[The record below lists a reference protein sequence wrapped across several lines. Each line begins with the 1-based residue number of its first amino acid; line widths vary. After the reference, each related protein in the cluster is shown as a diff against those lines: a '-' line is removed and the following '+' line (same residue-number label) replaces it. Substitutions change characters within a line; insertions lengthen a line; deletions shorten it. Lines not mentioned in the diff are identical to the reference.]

1 MSNNRV
7 KKGQS
12 PPDFTLEN
20 TKGDAI
26 SLSDFKGKKNVY
38 LVFNRG
44 FF

>member
-1 MSNNRV
+1 MNNNRV
-7 KKGQS
+7 KKGET

-20 TKGDAI
+20 TEGEQI